1 MEYYSNTTPF
11 IESNSLVAKFAVLIL
26 ALIIFIILLRLGM
39 NIIGWLFAPSGNM
52 KLIDGMINARHSE
65 IFLQDPNQK
74 DAKPILR
81 SVDQSQGIEFSWSVW
96 IYIENLDE
104 GSNNYKHIFHKG
116 YDKINYAD
124 QSSGLSEPNNGP
136 GLYITPNKNDLLV
149 IMNTFEEIDE
159 KIIIP
164 DIPLNKWINV
174 IVRCKNKT
182 IDVYINGR
190 IAVRH
195 QSNGVPFQNYGDVYV
210 ALNGGFPGYIS
221 NLWYWN
227 KALNTSHIQS
237 LINSGPNLSMDDS
250 KNITHSSPH
259 YLSLRWFF
267 SNNIPDKSD
276 YANDSI

>member
-1 MEYYSNTTPF
+1 MTYYSNTQVF
-11 IESNSLVAKFAVLIL
+11 LESNSLVAKFAFLML
-26 ALIIFIILLRLGM
+26 ALIIFIVLLRAGM
-39 NIIGWLFAPSGNM
+39 NIIGWLLSPTGYI

-74 DAKPILR
+74 NSKPILR
-81 SVDQSQGIEFSWSVW
+81 SVDKSQGIEFTWSVW
-96 IYIENLDE
+96 IHIENLDE
-104 GSNNYKHIFHKG
+104 NTNNYKHIFHKG
-116 YDKINYAD
+116 YDKINHSE
-124 QSSGLSEPNNGP
+124 QPTGLSEPNNGP

-159 KIIIP
+159 HIIVP
-164 DIPLNKWINV
+164 DIPLNKWLNV
-174 IVRCKNKT
+174 MIRCKNKT

-195 QSNGVPFQNYGDVYV
+195 KSNGVPFQNYGDVYV

-227 KALNTSHIQS
+227 NALNTSQIQS
-237 LINSGPNLSMDDS
+237 IINSGPNLSMDDS
-250 KNITHSSPH
+250 NNITNSSPH

-267 SNNIPDKSD
+267 SNNTPDKSD